1 MVLIVN
7 YAEILRCYP
16 LLCYRPPAY
25 LPCCSP
31 TSGLYNDAGSLVR
44 VPSSFEQAPSLA
56 EPSDDAQ
63 IKSGTGVRLPCNT
76 QCYDTEKWQHPHII
90 AVNLIPNQERVC
102 NT

>member
-1 MVLIVN
+1 MQKYYDVTLSCVIVL
-7 YAEILRCYP
+7 LLTYP
-16 LLCYRPPAY
+16 AVPPQVDSTTTPDHSSEFRAALNKLLP
-25 LPCCSP
+25 
-31 TSGLYNDAGSLVR
+31 
-44 VPSSFEQAPSLA
+44 LA